1 LTGIKCTG
9 KLPAMNMDFVNRDA
23 ELREL
28 DAAAKRGGLLVVFGR
43 RRVGKTRLL
52 RKWLQSRDG
61 LYSQAIEAQRDL
73 QIQQVFQDLRPQL
86 ETQLVPKTWPELL
99 EILALQKRPWV
110 LCLDEFPYLT
120 AVDPSLPSQLQKWLD
135 HSLPPGCLLIL
146 AGSSTRMMNDLFL
159 HRAAPLYGRARKLLH
174 VRPMDYA
181 AFCAACGQK
190 PGGLDSFEKFACVG
204 GIPKYWEFV
213 EAGQDAVALAESL
226 YFDYAPYMEQEPQ
239 RILRD
244 EGVIGLNAVAVLEAV
259 GRGAER
265 PSEIA
270 SRLGT
275 AQTNLSRL
283 LQQLLDASILTREL
297 PYGESVRST
306 KRTLYRIQDPTMR
319 FWFRVFSPHQSRWR
333 SYAATEK
340 RKLIHDHAATVFEDV
355 CRARFPDAQRY
366 WEGNIELDLVAP
378 DPHNRR
384 RLLVAEVKWRRLTAA
399 ERKIVLGKLEGKWSR
414 CSLGARHRNVRFDVL
429 DAGTIT
435 R

>member
-1 LTGIKCTG
+1 
-9 KLPAMNMDFVNRDA
+9 MNMVFVNRDA

-28 DAAAKRGGLLVVFGR
+28 DAAAKHGGLLVVFGR

-52 RKWLQSRDG
+52 RQWLQARDG

-73 QIQQVFQDLRPQL
+73 QIQQVFADLRPQL
-86 ETQLVPKTWPELL
+86 ETQLVPRTWPELL

-120 AVDPSLPSQLQKWLD
+120 AVDASLPSQVQKWLD
-135 HSLPPGCLLIL
+135 HSLPRGCLLIV

-159 HRAAPLYGRARKLLH
+159 HRAAPLYGRARKLLP
-174 VRPMDYA
+174 VQPMDYP
-181 AFCAACGQK
+181 AFCDACGLR
-190 PGGLDSFEKFACVG
+190 PGDPDAFEKFACLG

-213 EAGQDAVALAESL
+213 EAGQDAVALAGSL

-239 RILRD
+239 RLLRD
-244 EGVIGLNAVAVLEAV
+244 EGVIGLNALAVLEAV

-283 LQQLLDASILTREL
+283 LLQLLDASILTREL
-297 PYGESVRST
+297 PFGESVRST
-306 KRTLYRIQDPTMR
+306 KKILYRIQDPAVR

-333 SYAATEK
+333 TYSTAEK

-355 CRARFPDAQRY
+355 CRARFPGAQRY
-366 WEGNIELDLVAP
+366 WEGNVELDLVAP
-378 DPHNRR
+378 DPDNRR
-384 RLLVAEVKWRRLTAA
+384 QLLVAEVKWRRLAVA
-399 ERKIVLGKLEGKWSR
+399 ERKIVLRQLERKWSQ
-414 CSLGARHRNVRFDVL
+414 CSLRAHHPSVRLDVL
-429 DAGTIT
+429 DASLLGS
-435 R
+435 

>member
-1 LTGIKCTG
+1 
-9 KLPAMNMDFVNRDA
+9 MVFVNRDA

-52 RKWLQSRDG
+52 RQWLQARDG

-73 QIQQVFQDLRPQL
+73 QIQQVFTDLRPQL

-99 EILALQKRPWV
+99 EILALQKRRWV

-120 AVDPSLPSQLQKWLD
+120 AVDASLQSQLQKWLD
-135 HSLPPGCLLIL
+135 HSLPRGCLLIV

-174 VRPMDYA
+174 VQPMGYA
-181 AFCAACGQK
+181 AFCDACK
-190 PGGLDSFEKFACVG
+190 LRPGDPDAFEKFACVG

-213 EAGQDAVALAESL
+213 EVGQDSVGLAESL

-283 LQQLLDASILTREL
+283 FQQLLDASILTREL
-297 PYGESVRST
+297 PFGESLRST
-306 KRTLYRIQDPTMR
+306 KKILYRIQDPTMR

-333 SYAATEK
+333 TYAATEK
-340 RKLIHDHAATVFEDV
+340 RKLIHDHAATVFDDV
-355 CRARFPDAQRY
+355 CRARFPGAQRY
-366 WEGNIELDLVAP
+366 WEANVELDLVAP
-378 DPHNRR
+378 DPDDRK
-384 RLLVAEVKWRRLTAA
+384 RLLVAELKWRRLTVV
-399 ERKIVLGKLEGKWSR
+399 ERKNVLRQLESKWLR
-414 CSLGARHRNVRFDVL
+414 CSLRARYPKVRFDVFDVRIL
-429 DAGTIT
+429 AG
-435 R
+435 

>member
-1 LTGIKCTG
+1 
-9 KLPAMNMDFVNRDA
+9 MEFVNRDA

-52 RKWLQSRDG
+52 RQWLQARDG

-73 QIQQVFQDLRPQL
+73 QIQQVFADLRPQL
-86 ETQLVPKTWPELL
+86 DTQLVPRTWPELF
-99 EILALQKRPWV
+99 EILALQKRRWV

-120 AVDPSLPSQLQKWLD
+120 AVDTSLPSRLQKWLD
-135 HSLPPGCLLIL
+135 HSLPSGCLLIV
-146 AGSSTRMMNDLFL
+146 AGSSTRMMNGLFL
-159 HRAAPLYGRARKLLH
+159 HRAAPLYGRAHKLLH
-174 VRPMDYA
+174 LQPMDYP
-181 AFCAACGQK
+181 AFCDACDLR
-190 PGGLDSFEKFACVG
+190 PGDLDAFEKFACVG
-204 GIPKYWEFV
+204 GIPKYWESV

-239 RILRD
+239 RLLRD

-283 LQQLLDASILTREL
+283 LRQLLDASILTREL
-297 PYGESVRST
+297 PFGESVRST

-319 FWFRVFSPHQSRWR
+319 FWFRVYSPHQSRWR
-333 SYAATEK
+333 TYAAEEK
-340 RKLIHDHAATVFEDV
+340 RQLIHDHAATVFEDV
-355 CRARFPDAQRY
+355 CRARVPGAQRF
-366 WEGNIELDLVAP
+366 WEGHVELDLVAP
-378 DPHNRR
+378 DPDDRQ

-399 ERKIVLGKLEGKWSR
+399 DRRTVLRQLESKWSR
-414 CSLGARHRNVRFDVL
+414 CSLRARHRKVRFDVL
-429 DAGTIT
+429 DASVLAG
-435 R
+435 